1 MLSVVDPVF
10 PFSNMPMQIAF
21 NARILQ
27 APRTGIGQYV
37 SSLTQ
42 ALQGQAGV
50 SLQLFLGRH
59 WTVDLPPAPIPNYSR
74 RVALAK
80 RVPGAYRIRR
90 WLEQGSFDRG
100 LRQRSIDL
108 YHEPSLWP
116 LEFDGPMVMTLHD
129 LTHVHYPHTQPSDRL
144 AEIER
149 HVGRGVQRAQCVLTD
164 SEYVADEVRRH
175 FALPEDRVV
184 VAPLGYAPRFR
195 PRSQLELATTLA
207 SFGLSAGQYLICVGT
222 LEPRKNL
229 RLALRA
235 HALLPEALSMR
246 LPLVIVGMPG
256 WRREGLDETLGA
268 AVNRGSAKVL
278 GYQSDE
284 VLAELLAGAKALLFP
299 SLYEG
304 FGLPVLEAMAS
315 GVPVLLTRTSSL
327 PEVAGG
333 AGIYV
338 DAHDPQEM
346 CSALQELVED
356 SSLGQRCRVLG
367 LERAQD
373 FSWQRCA
380 QITRDVYRKV
390 LGG

>member
-1 MLSVVDPVF
+1 
-10 PFSNMPMQIAF
+10 MQVAL

-42 ALQGQAGV
+42 ALRDQADV
-50 SLQLFLGRH
+50 NLELFLGRQ
-59 WTVDLPPAPIPNYSR
+59 WAMDLPPAPMPGYSR
-74 RVALAK
+74 RASLAK

-90 WLEQGSFDRG
+90 WLEQGNFDRG
-100 LRQRSIDL
+100 LRTRAVDL

-129 LTHVHYPHTQPSDRL
+129 LTHVHYPHTQPADRL
-144 AEIER
+144 VEIER
-149 HVGRGVQRAQCVLTD
+149 HVGKGVERAQYVLTD
-164 SEYVADEVRRH
+164 SEHVADEVRRH
-175 FALPEDRVV
+175 FSLSHERVL

-195 PRSQLELATTLA
+195 PRTDEELANTLA

-229 RLALRA
+229 QLALRA
-235 HALLPEALSMR
+235 HALLPASLR
-246 LPLVIVGMPG
+246 ACLPLVIVGMPG
-256 WRREGLDETLGA
+256 WRSEGLNETLDA
-268 AVNRGSAKVL
+268 AVKGGWVKVL

-315 GVPVLLTRTSSL
+315 GVPVLLTRSSSL
-327 PEVAGG
+327 PEVAGE

-338 DAHDPQEM
+338 DAQDPQEM
-346 CSALQELVED
+346 CTAVQELVD
-356 SSLGQRCRVLG
+356 DFSLWERCRALG
-367 LERAQD
+367 LERARE

-380 QITRDVYRKV
+380 RITSEAYRKAV
-390 LGG
+390 GG

>member
-1 MLSVVDPVF
+1 VHVAL
-10 PFSNMPMQIAF
+10 

-42 ALQGQAGV
+42 ALQEQADV
-50 SLQLFLGRH
+50 SLQLFLGSQ
-59 WTVDLPPAPIPNYSR
+59 WAVDLPPTPVPGYAR
-74 RVALAK
+74 RAALAK

-100 LRQRSIDL
+100 LRQRAIDL

-129 LTHVHYPHTQPSDRL
+129 LTHVHYPHTQPADRL

-149 HVGRGVQRAQCVLTD
+149 HVGRGVERAQLVLTD
-164 SEYVADEVRRH
+164 SEYVAEEVRRH
-175 FALPEDRVV
+175 FALPDERVV
-184 VAPLGYAPRFR
+184 VAPLGHAPRFH
-195 PRSQLELATTLA
+195 PRSEAELARTLA

-229 RLALRA
+229 QLALRA
-235 HALLPEALSMR
+235 HALLPAPLRTR

-256 WRREGLDETLGA
+256 WRSEGLDETLEI
-268 AVNRGSAKVL
+268 AVKGGAKVL

-315 GVPVLLTRTSSL
+315 RVPVLLTRTSSL
-327 PEVAGG
+327 PEVAGE

-338 DAHDPQEM
+338 DAHDPMEM
-346 CSALQELVED
+346 CSALQELEENP
-356 SSLGQRCRVLG
+356 SLRQRCRVLG
-367 LERAQD
+367 LERARD

-380 QITRDVYRKV
+380 RITSEAYRKAV
-390 LGG
+390 GG

>member
-1 MLSVVDPVF
+1 MHVAL
-10 PFSNMPMQIAF
+10 

-42 ALQGQAGV
+42 ALQEQADV
-50 SLQLFLGRH
+50 SLQLFLGRD
-59 WTVDLPPAPIPNYSR
+59 WTFDLPPAPMPGYSR
-74 RVALAK
+74 RTALAK

-90 WLEQGSFDRG
+90 WLEQSSFDRG
-100 LRQRSIDL
+100 LRTRAVDL

-116 LEFDGPMVMTLHD
+116 LDFDGPMVMTLHD
-129 LTHVHYPHTQPSDRL
+129 LTHVRYPHTQPADRL

-149 HVGRGVQRAQCVLTD
+149 HVGRGVERAQCVLTD
-164 SEYVADEVRRH
+164 SEYVAAEVRQY
-175 FALPEDRVV
+175 FALPEERVV
-184 VAPLGYAPRFR
+184 VAPLGCAARFR
-195 PRSQLELATTLA
+195 PRSGAELAPTLA
-207 SFGLSAGQYLICVGT
+207 AFGLSGGQYLICVGT

-229 RLALRA
+229 QLALRA
-235 HALLPEALSMR
+235 HGLLPATLRAR

-256 WRREGLDETLGA
+256 WRSEGLNETLES
-268 AVNRGSAKVL
+268 AVTSGWVKVL

-327 PEVAGG
+327 PEVAGQ

-338 DAHDPQEM
+338 DAHDAREM
-346 CSALQELVED
+346 CSAMQELVED
-356 SSLGQRCRVLG
+356 PSLSQRCRLLG
-367 LERAQD
+367 LERARD

-380 QITRDVYRKV
+380 RITSEAYRKAV
-390 LGG
+390 GG

>member
-1 MLSVVDPVF
+1 MHVAL
-10 PFSNMPMQIAF
+10 

-37 SSLTQ
+37 SSLAL
-42 ALQGQAGV
+42 ALQEQADL

-59 WTVDLPPAPIPNYSR
+59 WTTNLPPAPTPGYSR
-74 RVALAK
+74 RAALAK
-80 RVPGAYRIRR
+80 RVPGAYRVRR

-100 LRQRSIDL
+100 LRQRPIDL

-129 LTHVHYPHTQPSDRL
+129 LTHVHYPQTQPADRL

-149 HVGRGVQRAQCVLTD
+149 HVGRGVERACFVLTD
-164 SEYVADEVRRH
+164 SEHVAGEVRRH
-175 FALPEDRVV
+175 FALAEERVL

-195 PRSQLELATTLA
+195 PRGESELRATLSSLGLA
-207 SFGLSAGQYLICVGT
+207 AQQYLICVGT

-229 RLALRA
+229 KLALQA
-235 HALLPEALSMR
+235 HALLPVALRKR

-256 WRREGLDETLGA
+256 WCSEGLDETLDA
-268 AVNRGSAKVL
+268 AVKGGWAKVL

-315 GVPVLLTRTSSL
+315 GVPVLLTHTSSL
-327 PEVAGG
+327 PEVAGE

-338 DAHDPQEM
+338 DVGDPQVM
-346 CSALQELVED
+346 CAAIQELMED
-356 SSLGQRCRVLG
+356 PALERRCRVLG
-367 LERAQD
+367 LQRAQD

-380 QITRDVYRKV
+380 RITSGAYRKAV
-390 LGG
+390 GG

>member
-1 MLSVVDPVF
+1 
-10 PFSNMPMQIAF
+10 MQVAL

-42 ALQGQAGV
+42 ALRDQADV
-50 SLQLFLGRH
+50 SLELFLGRQ
-59 WTVDLPPAPIPNYSR
+59 WAMDLPPAPMPGYSR
-74 RVALAK
+74 RASLAK
-80 RVPGAYRIRR
+80 RVPSAYRIRR
-90 WLEQGSFDRG
+90 WLEQGNFDRG
-100 LRQRSIDL
+100 LRTRAVDL

-129 LTHVHYPHTQPSDRL
+129 LTHVHYPHTQPADRL

-149 HVGRGVQRAQCVLTD
+149 HVGKGVERAQYVLTD
-164 SEYVADEVRRH
+164 SEHVADEVRRH
-175 FALPEDRVV
+175 FSLPHERVL

-195 PRSQLELATTLA
+195 PRTDEELANTLA

-229 RLALRA
+229 QLALRA
-235 HALLPEALSMR
+235 HALLPASLRTR

-256 WRREGLDETLGA
+256 WRSEGLDETLDA
-268 AVNRGSAKVL
+268 AVKGGWAKVL
-278 GYQSDE
+278 GYQRDD

-315 GVPVLLTRTSSL
+315 GVPVLLTRSSSL
-327 PEVAGG
+327 PEVAGE

-338 DAHDPQEM
+338 DAQDPQEM
-346 CSALQELVED
+346 CTAVQELVD
-356 SSLGQRCRVLG
+356 DFSLWERCRALG
-367 LERAQD
+367 LERARE

-380 QITRDVYRKV
+380 RITSEAYRKAV
-390 LGG
+390 GG

>member
-1 MLSVVDPVF
+1 
-10 PFSNMPMQIAF
+10 MQVAL

-42 ALQGQAGV
+42 ALRDQADV
-50 SLQLFLGRH
+50 SLELFLGRQ
-59 WTVDLPPAPIPNYSR
+59 WAMDLPPAPMPGYSR
-74 RVALAK
+74 RASLAK

-90 WLEQGSFDRG
+90 WLEQGNFDRG
-100 LRQRSIDL
+100 LRTRAVDL

-129 LTHVHYPHTQPSDRL
+129 LTHVHYPHTQPADRL

-149 HVGRGVQRAQCVLTD
+149 QVGKGVERAQYVLTD
-164 SEYVADEVRRH
+164 SEHVADEVRRH
-175 FALPEDRVV
+175 FSLPHERVL

-195 PRSQLELATTLA
+195 PRTDEELANTLA

-229 RLALRA
+229 QLALRA
-235 HALLPEALSMR
+235 HALLPTSLRTR

-256 WRREGLDETLGA
+256 WRSEGLDETLDA
-268 AVNRGSAKVL
+268 AVKGGWAKVL
-278 GYQSDE
+278 GYQRDD

-304 FGLPVLEAMAS
+304 FGLPVLEAMGS
-315 GVPVLLTRTSSL
+315 GVPVLLTRSSSL
-327 PEVAGG
+327 PEVAGE

-338 DAHDPQEM
+338 DAQDPQEM
-346 CSALQELVED
+346 CTAVQELVD
-356 SSLGQRCRVLG
+356 DFSLWERCRALG
-367 LERAQD
+367 LERARE

-380 QITRDVYRKV
+380 RITSEAYRKAV
-390 LGG
+390 GG

>member
-1 MLSVVDPVF
+1 
-10 PFSNMPMQIAF
+10 MQVAL

-42 ALQGQAGV
+42 ALRDQADV
-50 SLQLFLGRH
+50 SLELFLGRQ
-59 WTVDLPPAPIPNYSR
+59 WAMDLPPAPMPGYSR
-74 RVALAK
+74 RASLAK

-90 WLEQGSFDRG
+90 WLEQGNFDRG
-100 LRQRSIDL
+100 LRTRAVDL

-129 LTHVHYPHTQPSDRL
+129 LTHVHYPHTQPADRL

-149 HVGRGVQRAQCVLTD
+149 QVGKGVERAQYVLTD
-164 SEYVADEVRRH
+164 SEHVADEVRRH
-175 FALPEDRVV
+175 FSLPHERVL

-195 PRSQLELATTLA
+195 PRTDEELANTLA

-229 RLALRA
+229 QLALRA
-235 HALLPEALSMR
+235 HALLPASLR
-246 LPLVIVGMPG
+246 ACLPLVIVGMPG
-256 WRREGLDETLGA
+256 WRSEGLDETLDA
-268 AVNRGSAKVL
+268 AVKGGWVKVL

-315 GVPVLLTRTSSL
+315 GVPVLLTRSSSL
-327 PEVAGG
+327 PEVAGE

-338 DAHDPQEM
+338 DAQDPQEM
-346 CSALQELVED
+346 CTAVQELVD
-356 SSLGQRCRVLG
+356 DFSLWERCRALG
-367 LERAQD
+367 LERARE

-380 QITRDVYRKV
+380 RITSEAYRKAV
-390 LGG
+390 GG

>member
-1 MLSVVDPVF
+1 MRVAL
-10 PFSNMPMQIAF
+10 

-37 SSLTQ
+37 SSLAG
-42 ALQGQAGV
+42 ALQEQADL
-50 SLQLFLGRH
+50 SLELFLGRD
-59 WTVDLPPAPIPNYSR
+59 WGVELPPAPLPGYSR
-74 RVALAK
+74 RAALAK

-100 LRQRSIDL
+100 LRTRAVDL

-129 LTHVHYPHTQPSDRL
+129 LTHVHYPQTQPADRL

-149 HVGRGVQRAQCVLTD
+149 QVGKGVERASCVLTD
-164 SEYVADEVRRH
+164 SEHVAGEVRRH
-175 FALPEDRVV
+175 FGLPAERVV
-184 VAPLGYAPRFR
+184 VAPLGYARRFHPR
-195 PRSQLELATTLA
+195 PAAELHAPLA
-207 SFGLSAGQYLICVGT
+207 SFGLAPGNYLICVGT

-229 RLALRA
+229 QLALRA
-235 HALLPEALSMR
+235 HALLPAALRAR

-256 WRREGLDETLGA
+256 WHSEGLDETLEA
-268 AVNRGSAKVL
+268 AVKGGWARVL
-278 GYQSDE
+278 GYQSDTA
-284 VLAELLAGAKALLFP
+284 LAQLLAGAKALLFP

-327 PEVAGG
+327 PEVAGD
-333 AGIYV
+333 AGLYV
-338 DAHDPQEM
+338 DADDPREL
-346 CSALQELVED
+346 CCAIQELLD
-356 SSLGQRCRVLG
+356 DPALGDHCRVLG
-367 LERAQD
+367 LQRARE

-380 QITRDVYRKV
+380 RITSEAYRKAV
-390 LGG
+390 GG

>member
-1 MLSVVDPVF
+1 VHVAL
-10 PFSNMPMQIAF
+10 

-42 ALQGQAGV
+42 ALQEQAEVG
-50 SLQLFLGRH
+50 LQLFLGRQ
-59 WTVDLPPAPIPNYSR
+59 WAVDLPPAPLPGYSR
-74 RVALAK
+74 RAELAK

-129 LTHVHYPHTQPSDRL
+129 LTHVHYPHTQPADRL

-149 HVGRGVQRAQCVLTD
+149 HVGRGVERAQVVLTD
-164 SEYVADEVRRH
+164 SEHVAAEVRRH
-175 FALPEDRVV
+175 FALPDERVV
-184 VAPLGYAPRFR
+184 VAPLGYAPRFH
-195 PRSQLELATTLA
+195 PRSDAELASTLA
-207 SFGLSAGQYLICVGT
+207 SFGLSSGQYLICVGT

-229 RLALRA
+229 QLALRA
-235 HALLPEALSMR
+235 HALLPATLRTR

-256 WRREGLDETLGA
+256 WRNEGLDETLDI
-268 AVNRGSAKVL
+268 AVKGGWAKVL

-284 VLAELLAGAKALLFP
+284 VLAQLLAGAKALLFP

-327 PEVAGG
+327 PEVAGE

-338 DAHDPQEM
+338 DARDPQEM
-346 CSALQELVED
+346 CSALQELMED
-356 SSLGQRCRVLG
+356 ASLGQRCRVLG
-367 LERAQD
+367 LERARN

-380 QITRDVYRKV
+380 RITSEAYRKAV
-390 LGG
+390 GG

>member
-1 MLSVVDPVF
+1 MRVAL
-10 PFSNMPMQIAF
+10 

-42 ALQGQAGV
+42 ALQEQAEV
-50 SLQLFLGRH
+50 SLQLFLGCQ
-59 WTVDLPPAPIPNYSR
+59 WAVDLPPAPLPGYSR
-74 RVALAK
+74 RAALAK

-100 LRQRSIDL
+100 LHQRSIDL

-129 LTHVHYPHTQPSDRL
+129 LTHVHYPHTQPADRL

-149 HVGRGVQRAQCVLTD
+149 HVGRGVERAQCVLTD
-164 SEYVADEVRRH
+164 SEHVAGEVRRH
-175 FALPEDRVV
+175 FALPDERVV
-184 VAPLGYAPRFR
+184 VAPLGYAPRFH
-195 PRSQLELATTLA
+195 PRSDAELAGTLA
-207 SFGLSAGQYLICVGT
+207 SFELSPGQYLICVGT

-229 RLALRA
+229 QLALRA
-235 HALLPEALSMR
+235 HALLPATLRAR

-256 WRREGLDETLGA
+256 WRSEGLDETLET
-268 AVNRGSAKVL
+268 AVKGGWVKVL

-284 VLAELLAGAKALLFP
+284 VLAQLLAGAKALLFP

-327 PEVAGG
+327 PEVAGE

-338 DAHDPQEM
+338 DAQDPQDM
-346 CSALQELVED
+346 CSAIRQLVD
-356 SSLGQRCRVLG
+356 DPALAQRCRTRG
-367 LERAQD
+367 LDRARN

-380 QITRDVYRKV
+380 RITSDAYRKAV
-390 LGG
+390 GG